1 MYVYMYLCIMYIN
14 TDFIK
19 QFLTSVVRTVHIFM
33 ARSRVSKRYL
43 VVEL

>member
-1 MYVYMYLCIMYIN
+1 MYISDTENTKYKN

-33 ARSRVSKRYL
+33 VRSRVSKRYL